1 MVYTGCA
8 WSTRWATSPELI
20 CSLTKRAHCAAL
32 RGGVVVD
39 SPTSVRKKHV
49 EQQKKLYIY
58 IWLYLLVDYLWY
70 RCSG

>member
-49 EQQKKLYIY
+49 EQQKNYIY
-58 IWLYLLVDYLWY
+58 MVIST
-70 RCSG
+70 SGLSMVSMFRLN